1 MPPVQHCLLG
11 FLAGFVAVAALAW
24 FGLGSFVI
32 TVISLSTGLW
42 IGTPVLLIGLALG
55 LARKRAGWR
64 LVAGV
69 LGLALLLSAG
79 VALGDRVCAWEIARA
94 KAAGDRIS
102 QECSAFHR
110 QTGRWPG
117 TLAELGTPVPRLL
130 RHAPGQDGRPSLWI
144 NDPRYLMGSW
154 DYHPETR
161 SWQFSD

>member
-1 MPPVQHCLLG
+1 MPTARHCLLATAAW
-11 FLAGFVAVAALAW
+11 LVAVGTLAW
-24 FGLGSFVI
+24 FGLGGFAVH
-32 TVISLSTGLW
+32 VLALGAGLW
-42 IGTPVLLIGLALG
+42 IGVPLLLMGLTLG

-69 LGLALLLSAG
+69 LGLALTLSAG

-94 KAAGDRIS
+94 KAAGERIS

-117 TLAELGTPVPRLL
+117 TLAELGMPVPRLL
-130 RHAPGQDGRPSLWI
+130 RHAPGQDGSPSLWI

-154 DYHPETR
+154 NYHLETR